1 MKKLLFTLLLAAAVL
16 PGWAEQYP
24 DALYAVG
31 DATSFDWGP
40 SNDPATA
47 PVLYKKSDKVYEG
60 FVNFDTTNGMLK
72 FLVTNA
78 YAQGQW
84 GPATDG
90 HSITNTTV
98 TNEYIEY
105 TSGDPDKK
113 FLFNLELGLYLI
125 TADLTVGSESFTFK
139 KWTSSDV
146 YQIGSLGQLKAFAD
160 GVNKFDA
167 SIKAALTA
175 DITGM
180 DYAIGWYNNG
190 DDNKLYSGNFNGNG
204 HTVTLAI
211 NDASNSNKGLFG
223 AATGGAN
230 IHDVIVA
237 GSVTAKAKVAGIV
250 GITGGTGT
258 ITLTNVIN
266 TATIH
271 SAGDSDA
278 NAAGLVGCILSN
290 TNVHATNCAN
300 TGTISGQDGQ
310 CAAFAGWTQSGT
322 TFTNCWNIGEINNIE
337 SQAQLYRNSGQSTAT
352 NCYDLTN
359 VGNQGTKLDASTLA
373 SGELCYRLNGLS
385 VTSLNWY
392 QTLGTDNYPVPFS
405 SHGEMALSQ
414 NEGWYEISEPWQ
426 LRWMAEAVNTKNDTY
441 KSAQIKLINDID
453 YTAYTT
459 QAAMLGAH
467 LNPFSGTLDGQF
479 HSIKVAFNNTTDT
492 EETALVRQLSE
503 GTVKNLKVTGTIT
516 ANQKL
521 AGGICASIY
530 NSGTIMNC
538 ESAVTIKDNVSS
550 SKDRTHGGI
559 LARVYEKPTDVT
571 IKNCLFSGKFE
582 ASKCYGCGGVVG
594 WTSNSDKVKITNCLV
609 TGTLGFENNEKN
621 SVIAREDDTHAVLT
635 NCYFTSDVS
644 GLGIVKKNG
653 LTRRTSGINTGEL
666 CYLLNGSTS
675 GGTNWTQTIGTD
687 TNPIPFNTSML
698 VFKNGSDY
706 DNIEKDGD
714 WYKISNANEL
724 KLFSSKVNG
733 GSTTLKARLTA
744 DITASSDFA
753 PIGNNTNWYKSEF
766 DGAYHTIT
774 LALNNTGVD
783 YQGLFGTIADGAYIH
798 DVTVAG
804 SVKGRAYVAGVVAGV
819 RGKSGEVNIFN
830 CKNEATITGT
840 GVNAAG
846 IVGVNMNESNEGY
859 CTTNISYCSNTG
871 NVTGGSQSALI
882 SGWIGKGSITYSF
895 ASGEITGEDPNK
907 EFTRYQNC
915 SFGENST
922 TTNVTMTGSAS
933 TGGAKYFNPAD
944 ATYSIGDVETFLTIA
959 TMVNVGGLDT
969 KNFTLTSDIDLTDKT
984 FIPIGT
990 ASYRYKGTFD
1000 GGGNKVTLDIDNVTE
1015 ERQGLFGYAT
1025 GGATFQNLIVDGTVN
1040 CGGNSAALIG
1050 EVGGPGQTGVI
1061 TIRKVGCEATVT
1073 GHGNNVGAFIG
1084 NDWGATM
1091 RLQVENSY
1099 NIGDVSVTSGNNYS
1113 TVMGFWVSNTSTFTN
1128 VYNSGNLSGG
1138 SVFQFAVYN
1147 GNTGN
1152 DTYTNC
1158 YLSPTSDQLASG
1170 ELCYKLG
1177 AAFTQDLSQANSYPT
1192 FGSETVGGG
1201 QWFGDDYIYYNIDE
1215 SGNITVNE
1223 LNLDDTKTTY
1233 NVPAKVTAKS
1243 VTLTR
1248 TLHALTADGTQS
1260 RWNTF
1265 CSPVAIAKSN
1275 FSAAKE
1281 LTGVTANGNNYS
1293 MTFKDVEGDILEAGK
1308 PYMVQVSEGKSSLKA
1323 SNVAVAETV
1332 TPVTIN
1338 GLTFTGNFTNGKAP
1352 QGSFIISNN
1361 VFYNVD
1367 SDVTLKAFR
1376 GYITTTSGNVKALTF
1391 DFEDDATGISL
1402 MEDGR
1407 SQMEDGAIYNLA
1419 GQRINKMQ
1427 RGINIVNGKKILK

>member
-16 PGWAEQYP
+16 PGWADETQLTIIGGATSAGWATGTGTEETRVFERTVGRMVRKAENTWVWVGTLTTGEGDKGNFKITNGAGANDWDGYWATSA
-24 DALYAVG
+24 DEAVG
-31 DATSFDWGP
+31 GQDTKTF
-40 SNDPATA
+40 NLATA
-47 PVLYKKSDKVYEG
+47 NDK
-60 FVNFDTTNGMLK
+60 
-72 FLVTNA
+72 
-78 YAQGQW
+78 
-84 GPATDG
+84 
-90 HSITNTTV
+90 
-98 TNEYIEY
+98 
-105 TSGDPDKK
+105 DKK
-113 FLFNLELGLYLI
+113 FHVTTTGMYRI
-125 TADLTVGSESFTFK
+125 TVDLSQSTK
-139 KWTSSDV
+139 KMKVDKLSAPTQDANGY
-146 YQIGSLGQLKAFAD
+146 YQIGTADQFMWFAGKVTSEESSSLKAKLTADISFSGKNFFPLACEKHQFKGELDGAGHTIDYAVINDPRDIVGIFRYLAPGANVHDLVIGSNCSFTGSNNVGGIAGVANGTGTVTLSKVINAATIHANNKENGTNAAGFVAFAD
-160 GVNKFDA
+160 GATVN
-167 SIKAALTA
+167 
-175 DITGM
+175 
-180 DYAIGWYNNG
+180 
-190 DDNKLYSGNFNGNG
+190 
-204 HTVTLAI
+204 V
-211 NDASNSNKGLFG
+211 
-223 AATGGAN
+223 
-230 IHDVIVA
+230 
-237 GSVTAKAKVAGIV
+237 
-250 GITGGTGT
+250 
-258 ITLTNVIN
+258 
-266 TATIH
+266 
-271 SAGDSDA
+271 
-278 NAAGLVGCILSN
+278 
-290 TNVHATNCAN
+290 TNCAN
-300 TGTISGQDGQ
+300 LGQTSTNGEGAKS
-310 CAAFAGWTQSGT
+310 AAFIGWIATSAS
-322 TFTNCWNIGEINNIE
+322 FTNCWNGGTINDMDGTNN
-337 SQAQLYRNSGQSTAT
+337 LYRTGDTQTIT
-352 NCYDLTN
+352 VDNCYD
-359 VGNQGTKLDASTLA
+359 VSGGNCGQGTQLA
-373 SGELCYRLNGLS
+373 TTAKGSGELAIMLNARK
-385 VTSLNWY
+385 TSGSDWY
-392 QTLGTDNYPVPFS
+392 QTVGTDTHPFPFS
-405 SHGEMALSQ
+405 SSSHAELTLTPTD
-414 NEGWYEISEPWQ
+414 GWYEISEPWQ

-467 LNPFSGTLDGQF
+467 LNPFCGTLDGQF
-479 HSIKVAFNNTTDT
+479 HSIKVAFNNTTAT

-538 ESAVTIKDNVSS
+538 ESAVTIKDNASS
-550 SKDRTHGGI
+550 STDRTHGGI
-559 LARVYEKPTDVT
+559 LARVYNDQTDAT

-609 TGTLGFENNEKN
+609 TGTLGFENNAKN
-621 SVIAREDDTHAVLT
+621 SVIAREDETHAVLT

-653 LTRRTSGINTGEL
+653 LTRRTSGIATGEL
-666 CYLLNGSTS
+666 CFLLNGSTS

-698 VFKNGSDY
+698 VFQNGSDY

-1000 GGGNKVTLDIDNVTE
+1000 GSGNKVTLDIDNETE

-1147 GNTGN
+1147 GDTGN

-1158 YLSPTSDQLASG
+1158 YLSPTSDQLTSG

-1192 FGSETVGGG
+1192 FGSKQV
-1201 QWFGDDYIYYNIDE
+1201 ILN
-1215 SGNITVNE
+1215 GNYENVAPT
-1223 LNLDDTKTTY
+1223 LALDDANSFGT
-1233 NVPAKVTAKS
+1233 NSDFDVTS
-1243 VTLTR
+1243 VTMTR
-1248 TLHALTADGTQS
+1248 TLKGEK
-1260 RWNTF
+1260 WNTF
-1265 CSPVAIAKSN
+1265 CVPFDMEISELGTGAEV
-1275 FSAAKE
+1275 KE
-1281 LTGVTANGNNYS
+1281 LTGATLNGENYN
-1293 MTFKDVEGDILEAGK
+1293 MTFSDASTIVAGK
-1308 PYMVQVSEGKSSLKA
+1308 PYMVRVPNEVTSLSLGAK
-1323 SNVAVAETV
+1323 TIKGDI
-1332 TPVTIN
+1332 TPATAGDV
-1338 GLTFTGNFTNGKAP
+1338 TFTGVYNNGKAP
-1352 QGSFIISNN
+1352 MGSFIISNN

-1376 GYITTTSGNVKALTF
+1376 GYITTSGNNVKALTF
-1391 DFEDDATGISL
+1391 DFDDDATGIKTLSDSPL
-1402 MEDGR
+1402 KGEN
-1407 SQMEDGAIYNLA
+1407 IYNLA
-1419 GQRINKMQ
+1419 GQRIQKMQ
-1427 RGINIVNGKKILK
+1427 KGINIVNGKKILK